1 MNDIIGGIVALC
13 GHRHKEQRHACE
25 SEEADTRELSVLYS
39 LPSLCPVPAAQEQP
53 RRFEGRSGPV
63 LPHNAHQAPRRF
75 PQERQAIIKEDSMKR
90 LFLLVLGLA
99 LAVAPVD
106 AQDAAKPKAVD
117 ITGSWEMTV
126 ETPQGTMVIT
136 ANFKQDGEMLTG
148 THISEMGEAP
158 LKGTVKGADVEYT
171 LTLDMGGQQMSIV
184 HKAKVDGDTMRGSA
198 DIEGMGTI
206 AFTAKRKP

>member
-1 MNDIIGGIVALC
+1 M
-13 GHRHKEQRHACE
+13 Q
-25 SEEADTRELSVLYS
+25 
-39 LPSLCPVPAAQEQP
+39 
-53 RRFEGRSGPV
+53 
-63 LPHNAHQAPRRF
+63 
-75 PQERQAIIKEDSMKR
+75 R
-90 LFLLVLGLA
+90 LFLLVLGVA
-99 LAVAPVD
+99 LAVAPVA
-106 AQDAAKPKAVD
+106 AQEAAKSKAVD
-117 ITGSWEMTV
+117 ITGSWAMTV

-136 ANFKQDGEMLTG
+136 ANFKQDGELLTG

-206 AFTAKRKP
+206 AFTAKRKQ

>member
-1 MNDIIGGIVALC
+1 
-13 GHRHKEQRHACE
+13 
-25 SEEADTRELSVLYS
+25 
-39 LPSLCPVPAAQEQP
+39 
-53 RRFEGRSGPV
+53 
-63 LPHNAHQAPRRF
+63 
-75 PQERQAIIKEDSMKR
+75 MKK
-90 LFLLVLGLA
+90 LFLLVLGVA
-99 LAVAPVD
+99 LAVAPVV

-136 ANFKQDGEMLTG
+136 ANFKQDGETLTG
-148 THISEMGEAP
+148 THVSEMGEGP

-206 AFTAKRKP
+206 AFTAKRKR

>member
-1 MNDIIGGIVALC
+1 
-13 GHRHKEQRHACE
+13 
-25 SEEADTRELSVLYS
+25 
-39 LPSLCPVPAAQEQP
+39 
-53 RRFEGRSGPV
+53 
-63 LPHNAHQAPRRF
+63 
-75 PQERQAIIKEDSMKR
+75 MKR
-90 LFLLVLGLA
+90 LFLLVLGVA
-99 LAVAPVD
+99 LAVAPVV

-126 ETPQGTMVIT
+126 ESPQGTMVIT